1 MTGCDEA
8 MQIVTISQ
16 SESLQWVIVGFD
28 GFDGWGDGEWR
39 VVTGSDVS
47 ARSAIVSIIWI

>member
-47 ARSAIVSIIWI
+47 ARSAIVSII